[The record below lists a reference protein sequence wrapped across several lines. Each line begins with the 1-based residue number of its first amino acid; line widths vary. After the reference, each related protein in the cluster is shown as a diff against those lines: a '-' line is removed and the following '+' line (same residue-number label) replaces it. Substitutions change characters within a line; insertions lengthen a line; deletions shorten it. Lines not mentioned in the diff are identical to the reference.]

1 MEFMWLESA
10 VEYFNLRVLRI
21 TSTAATSEA
30 NVPVPLKRSTGV
42 VLELPWTGVAAASV
56 AADDDES
63 AAAVAAGAANATLV
77 DGWPEKAEEPHPVK
91 VIGVTI
97 AKATSMM
104 PRNALAEE
112 KENKRTKPP

>member
-1 MEFMWLESA
+1 MESIWLESA

-42 VLELPWTGVAAASV
+42 VLEVPCTGVDAASV
-56 AADDDES
+56 AAVET

-77 DGWPEKAEEPHPVK
+77 DGGPEKAEEPHPVK

-97 AKATSMM
+97 ARATRMT
-104 PRNALAEE
+104 PRNALSEEE
-112 KENKRTKPP
+112 KKKRTKPP

>member
-1 MEFMWLESA
+1 MESIWLEFA
-10 VEYFNLRVLRI
+10 VEYVNLRVSRI

-42 VLELPWTGVAAASV
+42 VLELPCTGVAAAV
-56 AADDDES
+56 ET
-63 AAAVAAGAANATLV
+63 AAAVGAGAANATLV
-77 DGWPEKAEEPHPVK
+77 DGGPEKAEEPHPVK

-97 AKATSMM
+97 AKATRMM

>member
-1 MEFMWLESA
+1 MEFMWLEFA
-10 VEYFNLRVLRI
+10 VEYLNLRVLRI

-42 VLELPWTGVAAASV
+42 VLELPCTGVAAASG
-56 AADDDES
+56 AADET

-77 DGWPEKAEEPHPVK
+77 DGGPEKAEEPHPVK

-97 AKATSMM
+97 AKATRMM